1 MENNELELIKK
12 FENSKL
18 YGIEKGTMA
27 TNAAFHLSPHYDGK
41 VNMAIGYG
49 LDLKVNSWAT
59 ISVIRSYITQIIK
72 NNSVTVFNLMNC
84 LAIDFKARV
93 TTAGN
98 ETVRKTGRDIW
109 KKHKLTLEDV
119 IHGKE
124 KDYRADN
131 KGINIG
137 ECPGHRDELIEEF
150 SATDPVK
157 TPKCEEFFKSFL
169 PVEQSE
175 TPKQETSAT
184 DEPRKETD
192 AEVLAR
198 VGKGFYMSPKLS
210 KVITIAEAYRRGLAK
225 LDSYR
230 KMKV

>member
-1 MENNELELIKK
+1 
-12 FENSKL
+12 
-18 YGIEKGTMA
+18 
-27 TNAAFHLSPHYDGK
+27 
-41 VNMAIGYG
+41 MAIGYG

-98 ETVRKTGRDIW
+98 AVRKTGRDIW

-124 KDYRADN
+124 KDYRGDN

-150 SATDPVK
+150 SATDPFK